1 MRSGVIIVAV
11 MAIAGALA
19 GLAGANQVLGVLG
32 RASPNFSGGIGF
44 DAIAVALLG
53 RSHPVGVLFAGLLFG
68 ALEAGGRQMQV
79 VGRGQHRSDRHHPGA
94 DHRVRRRADA
104 GARRVSLP
112 CSARRPGGDA
122 SRARGAGGA
131 LDPARRRR
139 TLVTGWILLVL
150 AVFVATAFGI
160 GISGNAVFRMSL
172 PRDAIAL
179 PNLIVPAAPYVYVA
193 SALLAF
199 LGVRQFLRGG
209 ARWSSVSL
217 GIGLAIVVSA
227 FLVWA
232 AAGKAFSLTGMLE
245 STMVRAVPIALG
257 GLAGVLSERVGVVNI
272 GIEGMLLAGAFT
284 GAIVGS
290 LTGGIG
296 GTIAAVAV
304 GGLFGLLLAALV
316 VTHRVDQ
323 IIAGVAI
330 NVFVLGL
337 TSYVS
342 SQVLAEHHALNN
354 APVFRPIAI
363 PFLSDLPV
371 IGPVVFRQNI
381 FVYGALILVAIA
393 TYYLFHTRSGL
404 RARAVGE
411 HPEAADT
418 LGINVYRIRYLN
430 VTLGGMVAGFGGAW
444 FTLGSVGRFD
454 EGMTGG
460 RGFIGLAAMIFG
472 RWHPVGALMA
482 ALVFG
487 FADSLQQKLAILQ
500 TPIPSEFL
508 AMAPYVATIVLV
520 AGLIG
525 RARPP
530 AADGKPYIKE

>member
-1 MRSGVIIVAV
+1 MTDF
-11 MAIAGALA
+11 
-19 GLAGANQVLGVLG
+19 VLG
-32 RASPNFSGGIGF
+32 
-44 DAIAVALLG
+44 
-53 RSHPVGVLFAGLLFG
+53 GLR
-68 ALEAGGRQMQV
+68 E
-79 VGRGQHRSDRHHPGA
+79 
-94 DHRVRRRADA
+94 
-104 GARRVSLP
+104 
-112 CSARRPGGDA
+112 
-122 SRARGAGGA
+122 
-131 LDPARRRR
+131 LDPTRRRR
-139 TLVTGWILLVL
+139 SLATGSVLIGL
-150 AVFVATAFGI
+150 AVFVALAFGI
-160 GISGNAVFRMSL
+160 GTTGDAVFRLSL
-172 PRDAIAL
+172 PRDAMAP
-179 PNLIVPAAPYVYVA
+179 PNLVVPAAQYAYLA
-193 SALLAF
+193 AALLAF
-199 LGVRQFLRGG
+199 LGVRQFMRGG
-209 ARWSSVSL
+209 ARWSSLAL
-217 GIGLAIVVSA
+217 GLGLALVVTA

-232 AAGKAFSLTGMLE
+232 TAGKSFSLTGMLE
-245 STMVRAVPIALG
+245 STLVRAVPIALG
-257 GLAGVLSERVGVVNI
+257 GLAGVLCERVGVVNI

-284 GAIVGS
+284 GAVVGS
-290 LTGGIG
+290 LVGGIG
-296 GTIAAVAV
+296 GVVAAVAV

-316 VTHRVDQ
+316 VTQRVDQ

-342 SQVLAEHHALNN
+342 SQVLTELRYLNN
-354 APVFRPIAI
+354 APVFRPIVI
-363 PFLSDLPV
+363 PVLSELPV
-371 IGPVVFRQNI
+371 IGPVLFRQNL
-381 FVYGALILVAIA
+381 FVYGALILVAVA
-393 TYYLFHTRSGL
+393 TYYLFHTRHGL

-411 HPEAADT
+411 HPAAADT
-418 LGINVYRIRYLN
+418 LGLNVYRIRTIN

-520 AGLIG
+520 AGLVG

-530 AADGKPYIKE
+530 AADGKPYIKD